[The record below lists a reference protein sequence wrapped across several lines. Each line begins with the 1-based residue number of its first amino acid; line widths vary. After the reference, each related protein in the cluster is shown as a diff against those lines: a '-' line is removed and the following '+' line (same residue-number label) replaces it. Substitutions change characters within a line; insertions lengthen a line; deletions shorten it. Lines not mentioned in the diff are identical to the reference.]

1 MYFMDKFIKQFFIVF
16 AVMLMLGSGFLANAD
31 NLLFLQKVEASEVR
45 DISNLSTAEKTAVYV
60 YRTISGFFSSA
71 EKTVDSQKS
80 IADSTDEVDSQ
91 KSIVDSTDE
100 DDSSLFV
107 SDSEADR
114 GEISENVPSVPAT

>member
-1 MYFMDKFIKQFFIVF
+1 MYFMDKIIKQFFIVF

-45 DISNLSTAEKTAVYV
+45 DISNLSTAEKTA
-60 YRTISGFFSSA
+60 
-71 EKTVDSQKS
+71 DSQKS

-100 DDSSLFV
+100 DDSSVFV

-114 GEISENVPSVPAT
+114 GEISENVP